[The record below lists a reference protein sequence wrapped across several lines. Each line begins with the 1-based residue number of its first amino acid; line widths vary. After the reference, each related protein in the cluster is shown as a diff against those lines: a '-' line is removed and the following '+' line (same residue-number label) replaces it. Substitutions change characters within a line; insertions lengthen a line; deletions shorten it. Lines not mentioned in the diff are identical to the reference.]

1 MLNVLLT
8 NDDGIEAEGL
18 QAMRTALAAVQGVRL
33 AVIAPDG
40 NRSAMA
46 RSITTRR
53 PLWVAEVPFA
63 DGMVGYA
70 TDGTPVDCVRLAN
83 LGLVE
88 GFTTDLVVS
97 GINHGANLGD
107 DITYSGTV
115 AAALEGVV
123 LGIPAIAVSQQS
135 KARALDFRYDGG
147 FGFEVAAGFI
157 AGLVERIEDVPLPAT
172 TLLNVNVPA
181 GMPEG
186 VEVTSL
192 GKRIYRD
199 ELKLD
204 HEEEHRRRYWIY
216 GSDPGFHDEPGTD
229 LAAVAAGRIAVTPI
243 HFDLTDHP
251 GLEALR
257 SFDLEALLAPV
268 AGPASAVSDGL
279 QSPPPTPPSGP
290 APTAEMRAR
299 AGELKRALEE
309 HAHRYYV
316 LDDPTIGDAEYDA
329 LLDELRGIER
339 EHPELRVRTRQP
351 RGSAASRSGGWRRS
365 STWSRCSHWTTCAPR
380 CSCERGSSA
389 CATTWHARGSPSRPF
404 STWSS
409 RRSTAWR

>member
-8 NDDGIEAEGL
+8 NDDGIEADGL
-18 QAMRTALAAVQGVRL
+18 QAMRRALLELDGVRL

-53 PLWVAEVPFA
+53 PLWVEEVPFA
-63 DGMVGYA
+63 DGTLGFA
-70 TDGTPVDCVRLAN
+70 TDGTPVDCVRLAS

-88 GFTTDLVVS
+88 DFEADLVVA

-123 LGIPAIAVSQQS
+123 LGLPAIAVSQQS
-135 KARALDFRYDGG
+135 GARALDYRFSGG
-147 FGFEVAAGFI
+147 FGFDVAAAFV
-157 AGLVERIEDVPLPAT
+157 ARLVERIEDVPLPAR

-181 GMPEG
+181 GEPGG

-199 ELKLD
+199 ELKLER
-204 HEEEHRRRYWIY
+204 EEEHRRRYWIY

-243 HFDLTDHP
+243 HFDLTDRP
-251 GLEALR
+251 SLDALR
-257 SFDLEALLAPV
+257 RFDLEGLLAPAARD
-268 AGPASAVSDGL
+268 AGSAIPSRARWLRIRSTHARSSSSERTLSSDSIGSRWRTFSRRPTG
-279 QSPPPTPPSGP
+279 SPPTRRVGESALASSGC
-290 APTAEMRAR
+290 
-299 AGELKRALEE
+299 
-309 HAHRYYV
+309 
-316 LDDPTIGDAEYDA
+316 
-329 LLDELRGIER
+329 
-339 EHPELRVRTRQP
+339 
-351 RGSAASRSGGWRRS
+351 SRSIARS
-365 STWSRCSHWTTCAPR
+365 SSSSRSYASSPI
-380 CSCERGSSA
+380 SGSS
-389 CATTWHARGSPSRPF
+389 
-404 STWSS
+404 ST
-409 RRSTAWR
+409 

>member
-1 MLNVLLT
+1 MLHEQMLNVLLT

-18 QAMRTALAAVQGVRL
+18 QAMRSALLALDGVRL

-63 DGMVGYA
+63 DGSVGYA
-70 TDGTPVDCVRLAN
+70 TDGTPVDCVRLAR
-83 LGLVE
+83 LGLIDD
-88 GFTTDLVVS
+88 FDAQLVVA

-123 LGIPAIAVSQQS
+123 LGLPSIAVSQQS
-135 KARALDFRYDGG
+135 GARALDYKFDGG
-147 FGFEVAAGFI
+147 FGFEVAADFV
-157 AGLVERIEDVPLPAT
+157 ARLVGRMEDVPLPAT

-181 GMPEG
+181 GEPGG

-199 ELKLD
+199 ELKLER
-204 HEEEHRRRYWIY
+204 EEEHRRRYWIY

-243 HFDLTDHP
+243 HFDLTDRA
-251 GLEALR
+251 GLEALKA
-257 SFDLEALLAPV
+257 FDLNELLAP
-268 AGPASAVSDGL
+268 P
-279 QSPPPTPPSGP
+279 
-290 APTAEMRAR
+290 
-299 AGELKRALEE
+299 
-309 HAHRYYV
+309 
-316 LDDPTIGDAEYDA
+316 IGD
-329 LLDELRGIER
+329 
-339 EHPELRVRTRQP
+339 
-351 RGSAASRSGGWRRS
+351 
-365 STWSRCSHWTTCAPR
+365 
-380 CSCERGSSA
+380 
-389 CATTWHARGSPSRPF
+389 RPVNEKP
-404 STWSS
+404 
-409 RRSTAWR
+409 